1 VFETPRIVTAAQEI
15 WHQTAG
21 VWLDR
26 QSDLRM
32 QLRGNLGQ
40 GVGSGLWT
48 QMIGNWSKRK
58 VTQEFSLYNGNYS
71 FDVGYQQQVYGFMS
85 GIDFGR
91 EALFGPDDAWLA
103 GVLGGYIGSRVDFS
117 ATDTAAKYQGG
128 TTGVYVTYLNQ
139 AYFID
144 ALIKADFLS
153 VDYAAPSLQPFGS
166 NADAQARSI
175 GARIDSGFRVPFAAT
190 SFIEPLA
197 TVSYVSTDIG
207 DMALGGANVV
217 YGDND
222 SLRARL
228 GLRTGSQMWRR
239 PGFRAEASLTASVWQ
254 EFLAKN
260 GVQIVSAG
268 PDLIT
273 TDSFNKTFFEVS
285 GAVDFIDL
293 GGGFSGHVKG
303 DFRFADGG
311 QFWSGKVNSGVRY
324 RW

>member
-1 VFETPRIVTAAQEI
+1 
-15 WHQTAG
+15 
-21 VWLDR
+21 
-26 QSDLRM
+26 
-32 QLRGNLGQ
+32 
-40 GVGSGLWT
+40 
-48 QMIGNWSKRK
+48 
-58 VTQEFSLYNGNYS
+58 
-71 FDVGYQQQVYGFMS
+71 
-85 GIDFGR
+85 
-91 EALFGPDDAWLA
+91 
-103 GVLGGYIGSRVDFS
+103 
-117 ATDTAAKYQGG
+117 
-128 TTGVYVTYLNQ
+128 
-139 AYFID
+139 
-144 ALIKADFLS
+144 
-153 VDYAAPSLQPFGS
+153 
-166 NADAQARSI
+166 
-175 GARIDSGFRVPFAAT
+175 
-190 SFIEPLA
+190 
-197 TVSYVSTDIG
+197 VSYVSTDIG

-273 TDSFNKTFFEVS
+273 TDEFNKTFFEVS